1 MPSGLARVGDEPATP
16 GSDTGLWFGELRFPA
31 TASQVSFI
39 LPTPNSNV
47 AIPDVT
53 LVRWFDGMA
62 DTDLYKPE
70 SNLAIGFQDGHGR
83 TGIWV
88 HAGGDTAFTPIR
100 NSLELGDFGNL
111 RTPFM
116 VASAVGLLVG
126 EPATVIWRGETQ
138 QARVT
143 AAVRV
148 EPVEVDGMEARLMDM
163 PEYLNDLYPG
173 AGFQSVQDGS
183 DYLILVFCG
192 RSLGDT
198 LVENVEWWT
207 QARFVVVLAVEG

>member
-1 MPSGLARVGDEPATP
+1 VGAEPAAP

-31 TASQVSFI
+31 SASQVSFI

-53 LVRWFDGMA
+53 LMRWFDGMA
-62 DTDLYKPE
+62 DTDLYSPE
-70 SNLAIGFQDGHGR
+70 ANLAIGWQDDHGR
-83 TGIWV
+83 TGFWV
-88 HAGGDTAFTPIR
+88 HAGGDTAFTPLR

-116 VASAVGLLVG
+116 VAGAVGLLVG
-126 EPATVIWRGETQ
+126 EPATVIWRGEAQ
-138 QARVT
+138 HARVT

-148 EPVEVDGMEARLMDM
+148 EPDGVAGMNERIMDM
-163 PEYLNDLYPG
+163 PEYLKGIYPG
-173 AGFQSVQDGS
+173 ADFQTVHDGS
-183 DYLILVFCG
+183 DYLMLVFCG

-198 LVENVEWWT
+198 LVPNVEWWQ
-207 QARFVVVLAVEG
+207 QARFVLVLAVDR